1 MPHSEFWDLEGD
13 CLTEYTVSTGGMTAV
28 QRKTKE
34 KLYKI
39 KELYL
44 LHCSVFILLN
54 FNPSSQVGPLRF
66 DWFQECP

>member
-13 CLTEYTVSTGGMTAV
+13 CLTEYTVSTGGMTAA
-28 QRKTKE
+28 QTKTKE

-44 LHCSVFILLN
+44 LHCSMFILLN
-54 FNPSSQVGPLRF
+54 FNPSLQVGPLRF
-66 DWFQECP
+66 D